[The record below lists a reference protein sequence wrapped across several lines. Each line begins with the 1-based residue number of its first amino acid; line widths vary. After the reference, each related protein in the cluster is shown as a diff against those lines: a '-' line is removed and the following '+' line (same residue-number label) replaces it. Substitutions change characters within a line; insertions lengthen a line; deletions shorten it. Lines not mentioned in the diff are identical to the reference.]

1 MTKQPGYVN
10 KKHKIIGTLNNTD
23 KIMNDTFWV
32 GVSTALGNKELDFIV
47 SEIKTYIK
55 NL

>member
-1 MTKQPGYVN
+1 
-10 KKHKIIGTLNNTD
+10 
-23 KIMNDTFWV
+23 MNDTFWV
-32 GVSTALGNKELDFIV
+32 GVWPGLGNKELDFIV

>member
-1 MTKQPGYVN
+1 MTRLLFAGNLTKQPGYVN

-32 GVSTALGNKELDFIV
+32 GVWPGLGNKELDFYC
-47 SEIKTYIK
+47 E
-55 NL
+55 